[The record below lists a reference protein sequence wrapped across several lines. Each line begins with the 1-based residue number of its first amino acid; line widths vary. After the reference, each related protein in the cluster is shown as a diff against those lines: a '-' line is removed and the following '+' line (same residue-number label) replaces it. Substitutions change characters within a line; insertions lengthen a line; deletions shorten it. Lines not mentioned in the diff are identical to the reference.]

1 MVANYPVVADSLTLY
16 LAEIRKFKILNDEE
30 ERFHAEKFF
39 EEKDLESAHTL
50 ITSNLR
56 YVVKVASE
64 YRHYGL
70 KMLDLI
76 QEGNIGLMMAVRK
89 FNPYKGVRLISYAVW
104 WIRAYI
110 QNYILSAWSLV
121 KIGTTQAQRK
131 LFYGLRKAKEK
142 LLQMTGHEPDIAG
155 TAHMLQVSDQDVT
168 DMEQRMKGE
177 VSLDS
182 HIGDS
187 DDITVLETIADE
199 RMNQEELLSTYQQ
212 EHDLKILVNKALEG
226 LNEKERYI
234 IQHRVTSDDPL
245 TLQDIADHFQIS
257 RERVRQVEE
266 RALTKLRKI
275 FEAQLASASIT
286 IV

>member
-1 MVANYPVVADSLTLY
+1 MVANYPIVADSLTLY
-16 LAEIRKFKILNDEE
+16 LAEIRKFRVLSEAE

-64 YRHYGL
+64 YRRYGL
-70 KMLDLI
+70 RMLDMI
-76 QEGNIGLMMAVRK
+76 QVGNIGLMMAVRK
-89 FNPYKGVRLISYAVW
+89 FNPYRGVRLVSYAAW

-142 LLQMTGHEPDIAG
+142 LLTMTGNDPDITV
-155 TAHMLQVSDQDVT
+155 TAHMLQVSDQNVV
-168 DMEQRMKGE
+168 DMEQRLKGE
-177 VSLDS
+177 ISLDD

-187 DDITVLETIADE
+187 DGLTVLDTIQDE
-199 RMNQEELLSTYQQ
+199 RMNQEELLGTYQQ
-212 EHDLKILVNKALEG
+212 EQHLKRHVTKALEG
-226 LNEKERYI
+226 LNEKERFI
-234 IQHRVTSDDPL
+234 IENRVTSDAPL
-245 TLQDIADHFQIS
+245 TLQDIADHFAIS
-257 RERVRQVEE
+257 RERVRQIEE
-266 RALTKLRKI
+266 RALAKLRQVLLPHVLP
-275 FEAQLASASIT
+275 AD
-286 IV
+286 

>member
-16 LAEIRKFKILNDEE
+16 LAEIRQFKILSEDE
-30 ERFHAEKFF
+30 ERFHAERLF
-39 EEKDLESAHTL
+39 EERNLESAHTL

-56 YVVKVASE
+56 YVVKVAHE

-110 QNYILSAWSLV
+110 QNYILSTWSLV

-131 LFYGLRKAKEK
+131 LFYGLRKAKDK
-142 LLQMTGHEPDIAG
+142 LLQMTGRDPDIAD

-168 DMEQRMKGE
+168 DMEQRLKGE
-177 VSLDS
+177 VSIDS
-182 HIGDS
+182 HIGES

-199 RMNQEELLSTYQQ
+199 RMNQEELLGTYQQ
-212 EHDLKILVNKALEG
+212 ESQLKQHIAAAVAG
-226 LNEKERYI
+226 LNEKERFI
-234 IQHRVTSDDPL
+234 VEKRIASDEPL

-257 RERVRQVEE
+257 RERVRQIEE
-266 RALTKLRKI
+266 RAVAKLRNT
-275 FEAQLASASIT
+275 LPRDLVYSC
-286 IV
+286 

>member
-16 LAEIRKFKILNDEE
+16 LAEIGKFKMLNEEE

-39 EEKDLESAHTL
+39 EEKNLESAHTL

-56 YVVKVASE
+56 FVVKVANE

-70 KMLDLI
+70 KMLDLV

-89 FNPYKGVRLISYAVW
+89 YNPYKGVRLISYAVW

-142 LLQMTGHEPDIAG
+142 LLQMTGHDPDVEG
-155 TAHMLQVSDQDVT
+155 TAHMLQVSNKDVSE
-168 DMEQRMKGE
+168 MEQRMKGE
-177 VSLDS
+177 FSLDTLV
-182 HIGDS
+182 GES
-187 DDITVLETIADE
+187 DDITVLETIPDE
-199 RMNQEELLSTYQQ
+199 RMNQEELLGTYQQ
-212 EHDLKILVNKALEG
+212 EHELKLHVKQALEG
-226 LNEKERYI
+226 LNEKERFI
-234 IQHRVTSDDPL
+234 VAHRVTSDEPL

-257 RERVRQVEE
+257 RERVRQIEE
-266 RALTKLRKI
+266 RALAKLKQI
-275 FEAQLASASIT
+275 LGPQVLVT
-286 IV
+286 N